1 VEVFVL
7 AKAALGIKRVCPA
20 CHQPFYDLQ
29 KNPAK
34 CPNCAHAFDPSEV
47 LRGRR
52 GRNTEDMRKPEEA
65 KLAKPLDGGDVPD
78 LTDGEEGA
86 ETEEELLED
95 ASDLGEDE
103 DDVSEVIDNVN
114 EGGEER

>member
-1 VEVFVL
+1 M
-7 AKAALGIKRVCPA
+7 AKASLGIKRLCPS

-29 KNPAK
+29 KNPAH
-34 CPNCAHAFDPSEV
+34 CPNCAHSFDPSEV

-52 GRNTEDMRKPEEA
+52 GRGTDDFRKADEV
-65 KLAKPLDGGDVPD
+65 KLAKPLEGADMPD
-78 LTDGEEGA
+78 LTEGEEAA

-103 DDVSEVIDNVN
+103 EDMSEVIDNVN